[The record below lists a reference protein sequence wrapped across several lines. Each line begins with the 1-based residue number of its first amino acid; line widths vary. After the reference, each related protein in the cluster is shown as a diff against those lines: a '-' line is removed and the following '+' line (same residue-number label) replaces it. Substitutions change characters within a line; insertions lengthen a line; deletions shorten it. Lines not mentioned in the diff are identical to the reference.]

1 MKHSGM
7 KTSED
12 VIVTNG
18 AEGMRRL
25 RDGLR
30 QILTVHKT
38 DASHSR
44 PRSKSPRRKK

>member
-1 MKHSGM
+1 MNISRLKAAN
-7 KTSED
+7 D

-30 QILTVHKT
+30 QILTVHKA
-38 DASHSR
+38 DAAHSR

>member
-1 MKHSGM
+1 MKNAGM
-7 KTSED
+7 KTADD

-30 QILTVHKT
+30 
-38 DASHSR
+38 
-44 PRSKSPRRKK
+44 